1 MINTAQFMAT
11 PNHSDMPQMSSP
23 INNLGAAGHEGKPQ
37 IVIQPDPD
45 LLNQLEE
52 EKKEKDK
59 IQSELKANEQALVNE
74 QDQKKKMEALLAQ
87 MEQKLVRGGDAL
99 AVKEKE
105 QAQKYRKF

>member
-52 EKKEKDK
+52 EKIAELAKVHAFCEFHSMLK
-59 IQSELKANEQALVNE
+59 IAFNLRLV
-74 QDQKKKMEALLAQ
+74 KKK
-87 MEQKLVRGGDAL
+87 
-99 AVKEKE
+99 
-105 QAQKYRKF
+105 RKPL